1 MHAFDYHRPNSVA
14 EAAQILSQKPE
25 ASLLAGG
32 QTLIPTL
39 KQRLAAPSEIVDLRG
54 IGDLRK
60 IDKSGS
66 NIVIGA
72 MATHAQVASHLDVR
86 REIPALA
93 HLAAG
98 IGDPQVRHA
107 GTIAG
112 SIANND
118 PAADYPAAIL
128 GLDATVVTD
137 KRNISA
143 DEFFDGLFA
152 TTLQPGE
159 IITEVRFPIPSKS
172 GYAKFEQR
180 ASRYALVGVLVSQ
193 SSGMFSTSVRV
204 AVTGAGANG
213 VFRSGEMEAA
223 LKSNWSPD
231 AVRDIKVPADGL
243 LSDLHASAEY
253 RAALIP
259 VMAERAVTGTA

>member
-1 MHAFDYHRPNSVA
+1 MHAFEYHRPSSVSD
-14 EAAQILSQKPE
+14 AARILSENPE

-39 KQRLAAPSEIVDLRG
+39 KQRLAAPSEVIDLRG
-54 IGDLRK
+54 INDLRK
-60 IDKSGS
+60 IEKSGS
-66 NIVIGA
+66 NVIIGA
-72 MATHAQVASHLDVR
+72 MATHAQVASNPDVR

-128 GLDATVVTD
+128 GLGATVVTD
-137 KRNISA
+137 KRKIDA
-143 DEFFDGLFA
+143 DDFFTGLFSTA
-152 TTLQPGE
+152 LQPGE
-159 IITEVRFPIPSKS
+159 IITEVRFPIPSKA

-180 ASRYALVGVLVSQ
+180 ASRYALVGVFISQ

-213 VFRSGEMEAA
+213 VFRSAEMEAA
-223 LKSNWSPD
+223 LKGNWSAD
-231 AVRDIKVPADGL
+231 AVRDIKMSADGL

-259 VMAERAVTGTA
+259 VMAERAVASAG